1 MISQSSFQIMNIWI
15 LFWASIQIYSHKFSL
30 RFDLNISIHT
40 YTCMCANKCVCV
52 SKKVVVFFMA
62 GFLLWWK
69 CTPLRIF
76 KGFWYWALY
85 EAHKIDQ
92 FCDPRPHLHLEKGP
106 IFLLFKSKHMTYL
119 KKTPPPPLPWGRN
132 KCMAPCVKLTFYHLQ
147 KLIYF
152 HPLLI
157 QCILIYW
164 TKPRWGWRIHKMAI

>member
-15 LFWASIQIYSHKFSL
+15 LFWASIQFILISSAYVS
-30 RFDLNISIHT
+30 ISIYQYIHT
-40 YTCMCANKCVCV
+40 LVCVQISVCV

-76 KGFWYWALY
+76 KVFWYWALY

-92 FCDPRPHLHLEKGP
+92 FCDPRPHLHLEKGS